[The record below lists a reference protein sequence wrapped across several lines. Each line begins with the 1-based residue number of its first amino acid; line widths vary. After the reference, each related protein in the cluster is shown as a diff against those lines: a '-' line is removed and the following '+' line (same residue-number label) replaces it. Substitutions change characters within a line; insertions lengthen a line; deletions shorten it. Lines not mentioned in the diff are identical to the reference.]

1 MLRFALFGAGFI
13 GSAHAANLARHLG
26 TELGVVVDVVAE
38 NAEALARRH
47 GAAASTD
54 PEAVW
59 EDPTI
64 DAVLIA
70 SSTDTHAA
78 LLTRAAETG
87 KAALCEKPIDLD
99 LERVKGVAR
108 AVATAG
114 VPVGI
119 GFSRRFDPDHAALQ
133 RAVAAGEIGRV
144 ELMQLSARGPTPPP
158 ISYVKVSGGQLR
170 DQTIHQFDLAR
181 WIAGD
186 EVVSVYARGACLIDP
201 AIGAAGDVDTS
212 VVVLS
217 FAGGAMAMLDSSRRA
232 AYGYDERIEA
242 FGSEGLLISERKPT
256 GNVTRYRGERSERPG
271 LHPGWF
277 ERIEASFYA
286 ELDAFVTA
294 LDAGEPP
301 SPSIAD
307 GIRAQLI
314 AEAAVRSLSSGRA
327 EPVEAWEPEMGEGAA
342 R

>member
-13 GSAHAANLARHLG
+13 GSAHAANLARHPNA
-26 TELGVVVDVVAE
+26 ELAVIYDVVAA

-47 GAAASTD
+47 D
-54 PEAVW
+54 VAVA
-59 EDPTI
+59 PTADAIWDDVAI

-87 KAALCEKPIDLD
+87 KAALCEKPIDLS
-99 LERVKGVAR
+99 LERVKGVAH
-108 AVATAG
+108 AVVEAG
-114 VPVGI
+114 IPVGI
-119 GFSRRFDPDHAALQ
+119 GFSRRFDRDHAALQ

-158 ISYVKVSGGQLR
+158 IAYVKVSGGQLR

-201 AIGAAGDVDTS
+201 AIGKAGDVDTS

-217 FAGGAMAMLDSSRRA
+217 FAGGALAMLDSSRRA

-256 GNVTRYRGERSERPG
+256 GNVTRYVGKRSERPG

-277 ERIEASFYA
+277 ERIEESFYA
-286 ELDAFVTA
+286 ALDAFVGA
-294 LDAGEPP
+294 LEAGTPP
-301 SPSIAD
+301 SPSLDD

-314 AEAAVRSLSSGRA
+314 AEAAVRSLASGRE
-327 EPVEAWEPEMGEGAA
+327 EPVEAWESEG
-342 R
+342 